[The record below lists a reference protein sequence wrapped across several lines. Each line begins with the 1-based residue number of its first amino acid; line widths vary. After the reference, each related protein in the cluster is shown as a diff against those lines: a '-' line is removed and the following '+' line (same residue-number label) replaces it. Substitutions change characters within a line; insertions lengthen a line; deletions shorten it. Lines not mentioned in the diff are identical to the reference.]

1 MINLTTITLGFTT
14 LTTAL
19 IAGLFYAYSC
29 SVNPGLGKLPD
40 MEYIAAMQSIN
51 MAIVNP
57 VFMLSFIGTLLL
69 LPTSTYLHYTGSF
82 PARFIFLLIAS
93 LIYII
98 GTFGVTI
105 FGNVP
110 LNDALASFN
119 LQKAN
124 IQEIADERSKFE
136 ESWNRLHTIRTF
148 AAVTS
153 LSLIIIACLYTD
165 KNN

>member
-1 MINLTTITLGFTT
+1 MINFTSITLGFTI

-19 IAGLFYAYSC
+19 ITGLFYAYSC
-29 SVNPGLGKLPD
+29 SVNPGLGKLSD
-40 MEYIAAMQSIN
+40 REYIAAMQSIN
-51 MAIVNP
+51 LAIVNP

-69 LPTSTYLHYTGSF
+69 LPLSTYLHYTKSF
-82 PARFIFLLIAS
+82 PARFIFLFIAS

-119 LQKAN
+119 LQEAN
-124 IQEIADERSKFE
+124 IHEIANERSKFE

-148 AAVTS
+148 AAVTA
-153 LSLIIIACLYTD
+153 LSFVIIACLPTD
-165 KNN
+165 NNN